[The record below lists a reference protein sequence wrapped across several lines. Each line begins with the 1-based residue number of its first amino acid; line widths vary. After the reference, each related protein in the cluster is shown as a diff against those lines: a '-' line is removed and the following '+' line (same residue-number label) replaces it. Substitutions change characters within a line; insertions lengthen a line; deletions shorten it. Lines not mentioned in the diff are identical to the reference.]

1 MAGDKKNPPV
11 NWRGSVGVDLSL
23 SGEDAF
29 RIYVG
34 VLFTYSGLGQGAD
47 RPPAAAP
54 VSAPAAVAT
63 SHPAAT
69 TGPTAR
75 PSLGV
80 LGSPQGCPSPA
91 SGGLH

>member
-47 RPPAAAP
+47 E
-54 VSAPAAVAT
+54 
-63 SHPAAT
+63 T
-69 TGPTAR
+69 TGCRASKR
-75 PSLGV
+75 A
-80 LGSPQGCPSPA
+80 GSRRHEPPGRNNGSHGA
-91 SGGLH
+91 A